1 MSLKYLSN
9 FWRSP
14 EMPLINWKVEL
25 NFKWTNYFQQ
35 LDDNENGNHNCI
47 ISTIKDTKL
56 YVVPVVTLLTR
67 DYQKLSEFLSKGFER
82 IIYWNEYETKSGNKN
97 TIN

>member
-1 MSLKYLSN
+1 
-9 FWRSP
+9 
-14 EMPLINWKVEL
+14 MPLINWKVEL
-25 NFKWTNYFQQ
+25 NFKWTNYFQR
-35 LDDNENGNHNCI
+35 LDDNENGNHNYI